1 MAHFKRVQAA
11 NITSSGLVAGGQPV
25 TIHGYS
31 YQETGGTTNLTL
43 VGLTGA
49 NLPNR
54 DNSTY
59 NPAITGSATAVT
71 GFDQADSGDT
81 QVFGEV
87 ITKALTSVG
96 GTGWPAEGV
105 YFPYGIYLGLSGGVA
120 AGTIWY
126 S

>member
-1 MAHFKRVQAA
+1 MGHFKRVRAA
-11 NITSSGLVAGGQPV
+11 NITSSGVVAGGAPV

-49 NLPNR
+49 NLTGQ

-59 NPAITGSATAVT
+59 NPAITGSATAKT
-71 GFDQADSGDT
+71 GFTEAGSGGT

-87 ITKALTSVG
+87 VTKALTSIG

-105 YFPYGIYLGLSGGVA
+105 YFEYGIYLKLSGGVA